1 MLEHPMAQTISP
13 ISPVTA
19 PAYAAV
25 ALRPGCTARPELLR
39 ASKGSETMRTTVED
53 LNEYGKRVE
62 DIGIALQKLAA
73 AGKRHEAMAIRLVTY
88 HHLRHLIDMLRRH
101 SLVTGW
107 EVYAATAAIL
117 NGQRAEEKAA
127 EKPERVPVVIL
138 GQGANERRYYEEDFA
153 TRPSKAGPGAWARL
167 RAFLGGSING

>member
-1 MLEHPMAQTISP
+1 
-13 ISPVTA
+13 
-19 PAYAAV
+19 
-25 ALRPGCTARPELLR
+25 
-39 ASKGSETMRTTVED
+39 
-53 LNEYGKRVE
+53 
-62 DIGIALQKLAA
+62 
-73 AGKRHEAMAIRLVTY
+73 
-88 HHLRHLIDMLRRH
+88 
-101 SLVTGW
+101 
-107 EVYAATAAIL
+107 VYAATAAIL